1 MAVTIDQVEGRVE
14 ELPPT
19 VEAAPPTNVPRPQI
33 DPEQLKKGYV
43 LIKERELRLR
53 AD

>member
-1 MAVTIDQVEGRVE
+1 MAVTIDQVEGQVE
-14 ELPPT
+14 ALPPT
-19 VEAAPPTNVPRPQI
+19 AEAAPAMTGARPGV
-33 DPEQLKKGYV
+33 DPGQLKKGYV